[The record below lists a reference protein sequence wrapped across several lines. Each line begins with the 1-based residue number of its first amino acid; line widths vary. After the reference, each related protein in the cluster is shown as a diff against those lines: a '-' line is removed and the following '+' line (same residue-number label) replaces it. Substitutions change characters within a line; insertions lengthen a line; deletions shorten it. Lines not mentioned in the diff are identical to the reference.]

1 MKIYMVNVEDI
12 DDKRI
17 DKLCL
22 LINSDK
28 SYKIK
33 KFTDKKDKIR
43 SVIGEIL
50 IRTII
55 EEELCYGESKD
66 IKFEKNKYGKPYI
79 KEYPQFNFNIS
90 HSEDI
95 VVGAS
100 DNQPIGID
108 IEKVKTINYEGIAR
122 GFFTESEFNYI
133 IKDSLY
139 DKLERFYKIW
149 TLKESYIKCCGQ
161 GLSLPL
167 KSFSIDIDDCDNI
180 KMSIN
185 NENKEYKFKSF
196 NIELNYK
203 LAVCS
208 SSKDITNNII
218 RIDQSSL
225 IDKYFK

>member
-12 DDKRI
+12 DDKQI

-33 KFTDKKDKIR
+33 KFTNKKDKIR

-50 IRTII
+50 IRTVI

-95 VVGAS
+95 VVGAI

-122 GFFTESEFNYI
+122 EFFAEGEFNYI
-133 IKDSLY
+133 IKDSL
-139 DKLERFYKIW
+139 DNKLERFYKIW

-167 KSFSIDIDDCDNI
+167 KSFSINIDDCDNI

-185 NENKEYKFKSF
+185 NENKEYKFKNF
-196 NIELNYK
+196 NIGLNYK

-208 SSKDITNNII
+208 SNKDITNNII

>member
-12 DDKRI
+12 DDKQI

-33 KFTDKKDKIR
+33 KFTNKKDKIR

-50 IRTII
+50 IRTVI

-95 VVGAS
+95 VVGAI
-100 DNQPIGID
+100 DNRPIGID

-122 GFFTESEFNYI
+122 EFFAEGELNYI
-133 IKDSLY
+133 IKDSL
-139 DKLERFYKIW
+139 DNKLERFYKIW

-167 KSFSIDIDDCDNI
+167 KSFSINIDDCDNI

-185 NENKEYKFKSF
+185 NENKEYKFKNF
-196 NIELNYK
+196 NIGLNYK

-208 SSKDITNNII
+208 SNKDITNNII